1 MWIKREY
8 KQLPSCSVRD
18 VSWLI
23 CIPSAGTHAG
33 NTSSKSRD
41 VTRTQQEYNNLI
53 EFSVE
58 MIPTG
63 HVALGAVQLFCGHC
77 NLPGDSLHVTSLPI
91 SVAWDGLVCLMSWT
105 KDQWALMSQETFKH
119 VCKCT
124 VLFPSANQQHS
135 LAVHLTVC
143 VCLFINPT
151 VPIHS
156 SFCPPTRSP
165 TCYPPFHLVTY
176 IFTHLLVSSF
186 SHTSVHYSKPSTL
199 SPSACIHSLKYPST
213 WSTNE
218 LLWNDPS
225 SLKFK

>member
-105 KDQWALMSQETFKH
+105 KDQWALMSQQKAGDFQTCLQMYCSVSVSQSAALIGRPPDRMCMFIYQSNCPHSFVLLSTHTFSH
-119 VCKCT
+119 MLST
-124 VLFPSANQQHS
+124 F
-135 LAVHLTVC
+135 
-143 VCLFINPT
+143 
-151 VPIHS
+151 
-156 SFCPPTRSP
+156 
-165 TCYPPFHLVTY
+165 
-176 IFTHLLVSSF
+176 SF
-186 SHTSVHYSKPSTL
+186 SYLYIHTS
-199 SPSACIHSLKYPST
+199 AR
-213 WSTNE
+213 
-218 LLWNDPS
+218 
-225 SLKFK
+225 